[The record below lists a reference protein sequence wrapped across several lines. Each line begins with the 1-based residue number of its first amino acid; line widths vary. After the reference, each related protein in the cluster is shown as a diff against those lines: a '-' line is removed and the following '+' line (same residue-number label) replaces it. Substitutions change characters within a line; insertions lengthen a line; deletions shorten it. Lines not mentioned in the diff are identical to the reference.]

1 MIRGNLIASIA
12 VFTNL
17 YNAEHDIYS
26 VLARFVTA
34 TINQKDMWSFDIT
47 TLRNRLKECFE
58 IDVYESVLKT
68 VIRNRLKDSITNAN
82 GEYHAEPSAEALKD
96 FNRQLSE
103 QDTKYR
109 PVFDALIAYYRESTT
124 QPANDEDIIEGF
136 TKFLLTDSSLDAGH
150 IFSRFM
156 LSKESDKEFVG
167 CLNEIK
173 EGFIII
179 SGLKDITESTDLSTI
194 GSWTTYLTIYLDTEE
209 LFSAYGYNG
218 DLHRR
223 ILNDFLTLVREAN
236 KRKEYIKLK
245 YLDETKKV
253 IDGYFKQAERII
265 NKLDRPD
272 GKPAMNTILSRC
284 HDRGEV
290 MEERGKFYA
299 FLQDSDIEYDE
310 RSVYIDDMNGN
321 LQTTENLDA
330 IQTDAASSS
339 LTISEEDVAKYL
351 RIFSIISGKRRS
363 MHKSSFEQCQCVLLS
378 ESSIPKFISRHA
390 SIRQG
395 SDFTYSA
402 TMDYAISRLWFRLH
416 KGIMKNQTPASLDV
430 MNRVKLVMSSL
441 LHHSVVDKYDELR
454 TKSYDDN
461 THIHIYNGIRVY
473 EIHPEDITNA
483 NIDDVVGF
491 IEIRDVET
499 LRREKAELQER
510 ANRGDAAIKELKERD
525 RKLWQDV
532 KDKVRWK
539 VRNCMKG
546 FCLLCALICGGL
558 GFGIYYAV
566 SLICSS
572 NDTMLSVLS
581 FVIGCIVLPILGSI
595 PSIRKKIA
603 PLRNRI
609 IRRKIKSLY
618 LKSMQ
623 KK

>member
-34 TINQKDMWSFDIT
+34 TINQKSMWSFDIT
-47 TLRNRLKECFE
+47 TLRKRLRECFE

-68 VIRNRLKDSITNAN
+68 VIRNRLKDSITSTN
-82 GEYHAEPSAEALKD
+82 GEYHAKPSAEALKD
-96 FNRQLSE
+96 FDRRLSA

-109 PVFDALIAYYRESTT
+109 PVFDALIAYYRSSTS
-124 QPANDEDIIEGF
+124 QHIQDQDIIEGF
-136 TKFLLTDSSLDAGH
+136 TKFLLTDSSQDTGH

-156 LSKESDKEFVG
+156 LSKESDKEFVE

-179 SGLKDITESTDLSTI
+179 SGLKDISESTDLSTI

-218 DLHRR
+218 DLHYR
-223 ILNDFLTLVREAN
+223 ILNDFLSLVREAN
-236 KRKEYIKLK
+236 KRKKYIKLK

-290 MEERGKFYA
+290 MEERGKFYT

-339 LTISEEDVAKYL
+339 LTISEEDIVKYL
-351 RIFSIISGKRRS
+351 RIFSIINGNRRS
-363 MHKSSFEQCQCVLLS
+363 IHKSSFEKCQCVLLS
-378 ESSIPKFISRHA
+378 ESSIPKFISRHS
-390 SIRQG
+390 SIYEG
-395 SDFTYSA
+395 TNFTYST

-416 KGIMKNQTPASLDV
+416 KGIMRNQTPASLDV
-430 MNRVKLVMSSL
+430 MNRVKLVMTSL
-441 LHHSVVDKYDELR
+441 LHRSVVDKYDELR
-454 TKSYDDN
+454 TKSYDND
-461 THIHIYNGIRVY
+461 TQIHIYNEIRAY
-473 EIHPEDITNA
+473 EMHPEDITDA
-483 NIDDVVGF
+483 NIDDIVGF
-491 IEIRDVET
+491 IEIKDVET

-510 ANRGDAAIKELKERD
+510 ASRGDVAIMELQEMR
-525 RKLWQDV
+525 RKQRQGV
-532 KDKVRWK
+532 KNRVRRK
-539 VRNCMKG
+539 VRNCMRG
-546 FCLLCALICGGL
+546 FCLLCTLICGGL
-558 GFGIYYAV
+558 GFGIYYIV

-572 NDTMLSVLS
+572 NDTLLAILS
-581 FVIGCIVLPILGSI
+581 FVISCIVLPALGYI

-603 PLRNRI
+603 SLRKRI
-609 IRRKIKSLY
+609 IRRKGKSLY
-618 LKSMQ
+618 LKYR
-623 KK
+623 